1 MHSGGV
7 VHGHEPMAQ
16 PELEPRGISG
26 GGPDCKMPISVPSFF
41 FETNICVQPIM
52 FSGMN

>member
-16 PELEPRGISG
+16 PEPEPEPRWISG
-26 GGPDCKMPISVPSFF
+26 GGPDYKMPIAVPSFF
-41 FETNICVQPIM
+41 
-52 FSGMN
+52 